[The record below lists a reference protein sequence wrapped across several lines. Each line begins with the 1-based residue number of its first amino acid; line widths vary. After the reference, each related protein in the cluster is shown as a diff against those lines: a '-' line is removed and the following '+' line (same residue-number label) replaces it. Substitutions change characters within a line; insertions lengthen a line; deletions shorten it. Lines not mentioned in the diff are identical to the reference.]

1 MIGGSSCRFFNYG
14 LPVPAVPTGLVS
26 ESETNPLN
34 PPFAKGVV
42 FVPLLERA
50 DREILRRC

>member
-14 LPVPAVPTGLVS
+14 LPVPGVPTGLVS
-26 ESETNPLN
+26 EFETNSLN

-42 FVPLLERA
+42 FVPLLEGA

>member
-50 DREILRRC
+50 DTEILRRC